1 MKYFTLSYDDGVTQ
15 DIRLTEMLNKY
26 NLKCTFNI
34 NSELL
39 GKGGELIR
47 DDVRVSHEKIKPE
60 EVKDIY
66 ASHEVAVHTL
76 THPTLTQVSDDEV
89 VRQVEQDRIN
99 LEKLVGY
106 DIVGMAY
113 PNGPNNDHVAEILRT
128 KTKILY
134 SRTVTETFNFDVQ
147 DNLYRFNPTI
157 HHLKDTEKLFELAH
171 EFINLKT
178 DNKKIFYVW
187 GHSYEFDIE
196 NTWDLF
202 ESFCKLISGRDDIIY
217 ATNREVLLGK

>member
-89 VRQVEQDRIN
+89 VRQVEEDRIN

-128 KTKILY
+128 KTKIQY

-178 DNKKIFYVW
+178 DDKKIFYVW